1 MIASSEHH
9 NRLIPLSDNATNKMT
24 TQASVWPQPLMP
36 DQENVASST
45 GDVPLKEYI
54 SVRGHSDSIVP
65 SCRVTRE
72 KNLEIN
78 SFAGISNGKRTS
90 AMNKTAILPL
100 HVRAR
105 QNLRLPSFKALGIAS
120 RLPDA
125 LLTPPD
131 ESTIQFRKPAP
142 PSYFSR
148 SSSFPTSIPKTPSSD
163 LTDFALNMGN
173 VLSTEASS
181 STQPA
186 VPTAETEGMETEPDR
201 SGPMSSSSE
210 EEELPPNYPGWLV
223 EAVEA
228 VGKLRRSR

>member
-1 MIASSEHH
+1 
-9 NRLIPLSDNATNKMT
+9 MT
-24 TQASVWPQPLMP
+24 TQASVRPQPLMP

-45 GDVPLKEYI
+45 GNVPLKNNI
-54 SVRGHSDSIVP
+54 SIRGHSDSIVP
-65 SCRVTRE
+65 SCRASRE
-72 KNLEIN
+72 KKLELN
-78 SFAGISNGKRTS
+78 SFAGISNGKRTA
-90 AMNKTAILPL
+90 AMNKTAISPL

-148 SSSFPTSIPKTPSSD
+148 SSSFPPSIPKTPSPD
-163 LTDFALNMGN
+163 LTDFALNMDN
-173 VLSTEASS
+173 VLSTQSSS

-186 VPTAETEGMETEPDR
+186 VPIAETEGMETEPYG

-228 VGKLRRSR
+228 VGKSHRSR